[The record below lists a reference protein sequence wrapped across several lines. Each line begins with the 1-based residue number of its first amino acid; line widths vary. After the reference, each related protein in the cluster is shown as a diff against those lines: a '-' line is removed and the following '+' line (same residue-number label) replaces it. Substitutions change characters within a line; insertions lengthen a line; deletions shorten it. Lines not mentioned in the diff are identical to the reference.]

1 MNIRRQIMQ
10 KITISLLML
19 LLIFAASAGATDF
32 MQAGG
37 NQPQSVQNYDI
48 SKMKMYQGQTRNN
61 TPVPDYNIVVNPY
74 GIMTSYYDYMP
85 GSYVSYP
92 IRPQS
97 DYGGGT
103 YMTFFGTA
111 STTTNRRQY
120 WAYAD
125 AAGNVGANWAT
136 ITTYDYWQGYGS
148 MVVHPATG
156 NPFAIWHEDF
166 GTDPKLPFNYDDYH
180 LLSIPGF
187 WATPIVFYNTPPDQY
202 CWPYIYLGDSPDG
215 DNYKRVYQ
223 ISNNAANNSAGYP
236 CEDVRILYADI
247 ENSEWVDFST
257 IMNTANWEEVTVF
270 TDWRA
275 KSCRPFQS
283 FAVDP
288 NLEGHVAFIG
298 CAVWLE
304 GDLGDM
310 PVEEGAFMWESFDY
324 GETWDYANLYSDGP
338 TDYFYTVANLP
349 QFEDNAQQILP
360 ELEVGAIG
368 YHSTATFDNYGLH
381 FPYIQYYGYT
391 DEGSTYYF
399 NHYLPSAELV
409 WNGTGFEYHNVPEF
423 PWMDTGTSGH
433 YVPWGVEGDDTL
445 YVYSVA
451 YSKYEPSGGA
461 ALFHESTQKQAVN
474 VENNWMLQMWVDG
487 TYVQL
492 AEDGDPAY
500 AAYAQHPIIYI
511 SVSSNNGLTWSEPL
525 EFTDIYNPN
534 FDFSNQITVYPYI
547 SQTIKDLG
555 DDWGEIMYYYFND
568 NDFGSYVQGQGLQT
582 GGEITQGVIQIEFP
596 EVGIDDEPVQNII
609 FSQNYPN
616 PFVAS
621 TKISFSSKKA
631 FSEAAEVA
639 IYNARGQLVRT
650 LSLMLETPQTGFA
663 NWDGKDA
670 SNRNVTNGI
679 YFYKLQGAVDSPA
692 GKMLLTR

>member
-1 MNIRRQIMQ
+1 MQ
-10 KITISLLML
+10 KITISLIGML
-19 LLIFAASAGATDF
+19 LLLVAFLNAADIMKPS
-32 MQAGG
+32 G
-37 NQPQSVQNYDI
+37 NEPQSVQSYDI
-48 SKMKMYQGQTRNN
+48 STMKMYQGQMRDN
-61 TPVPDYNIVVNPY
+61 TPVPDYNIAVIPSP
-74 GIMTSYYDYMP
+74 IMTSYYDYMP

-92 IRPQS
+92 IRPQTE
-97 DYGGGT
+97 YGAGT
-103 YMTFFGTA
+103 YLTFFGKA
-111 STTTNRRQY
+111 STTANRRQY

-125 AAGNVGANWAT
+125 AAGNIGASWAT
-136 ITTYDYWQGYGS
+136 IGTYDYWQGYGS

-156 NPFAIWHEDF
+156 NPFATWHEDF
-166 GTDPKLPFNYDDYH
+166 GTDPKLPFTYDDYH

-187 WATPIVFYNTPPDQY
+187 WATPIVFTNTPPNQY
-202 CWPYIYLGDSPDG
+202 CWPYLYIGSSPDG
-215 DNYKRVYQ
+215 DNYLRVYHL
-223 ISNNAANNSAGYP
+223 SNNNDSDPFGHP
-236 CEDVRILYADI
+236 CEDVRILYTDI
-247 ENSEWVDFST
+247 ENSEWVDFSA
-257 IMNTANWEEVTVF
+257 IMNTANWDEVTVF

-288 NLEGHVAFIG
+288 NIPGHVAFIG

-324 GETWDYANLYSDGP
+324 GETWDYANLHSDGP

-349 QFEDNAQQILP
+349 QFENNSGLIIP

-381 FPYIQYYGYT
+381 FPYIQYYGFT

-399 NHYLPSAELV
+399 NHFLASAELV
-409 WNGTGFEYHNVPEF
+409 WNGTDFEYHTVPEF
-423 PWMDTGTSGH
+423 PWMDTGIPIH
-433 YVPWGVEGDDTL
+433 YVPWGVVGDDTL
-445 YVYSVA
+445 YVYRVA

-461 ALFHESTQKQAVN
+461 ALFHENTQKQAVHLG
-474 VENNWMLQMWVDG
+474 NNWLLQMWVDG

-500 AAYAQHPIIYI
+500 IPYAQHPLIYI

-547 SQTIKDLG
+547 SQEIKDIG
-555 DDWGEIMYYYFND
+555 DNWGEIMFFYLND
-568 NDFGSYVQGQGLQT
+568 NDFGSFVQGQGSNS
-582 GGEITQGVIQIEFP
+582 GGKITQGVLQIEFP
-596 EVGIDDEPVQNII
+596 EVGVDDEPIPNII
-609 FSQNYPN
+609 FSQNHPN
-616 PFVAS
+616 PFAGS

-631 FSEAAEVA
+631 LNAAAEVG

-650 LSLMLETPQTGFA
+650 LSLTLETSQKGFT
-663 NWDGKDA
+663 NWDGKDT
-670 SNRNVTNGI
+670 SGQNVANGI
-679 YFYKLQGAVDSPA
+679 YFYKLHGSVDSPA
-692 GKMLLTR
+692 GKILLTR